1 MYIHVLQL
9 IILATF
15 LAGTSQLSLPTDNT
29 YHAGVVEYPDE
40 TGTPRERTTKA
51 TEGFVA
57 ILESNATADLDIL
70 VFPESVLSNLEM
82 ATFVPHPAQNITP
95 CYSPDYELF
104 LVELSCATRSRGI
117 YVVINVVEKEL
128 CGDNYGSDTLN
139 PCPSAGFRYFNTN
152 IVLDRSGRV
161 VSRYRKSHLWRR
173 EYNTRATMRQPELAI
188 FETDF
193 GVTFGHFICFDMLFY
208 EPAMQL
214 LLERNVTDIIYPT
227 YWFSELPF
235 LGAVQLQEGWAYAN
249 NVNLLA
255 ADASQPSGRTSG
267 SGIYA
272 GRAGRLAAVIHEQ
285 PTLQL
290 LKAHVPKRTPT
301 TVGSGSG
308 DGGRIPELPA
318 QVVPAFEPQLVTPR
332 YTELATYRD
341 YNVDIFSTRLLEAE
355 FQNVTQRLCH
365 GDFCCSFQLQRRPTS
380 ISVSSTT
387 TSYASYRYRL
397 GVYLGNRTA
406 LILVDRSELAVC
418 ALFACLD
425 EQLSSCGRIYPK
437 HIDVANRFYFER
449 IRIEGNFPAA
459 ARRLIMPST
468 LDGSMMPLSV
478 AQFNW
483 TESPPAK
490 QLLATQ
496 IQLELLLPKNDL
508 LTFGIWANYFT
519 QLPSTHNLNH
529 LQPAAMPAPA
539 ASAPNASAGVPG
551 VAGGAGG
558 AGGAASAAV
567 SILCLLP
574 LLPLLLQL

>member
-1 MYIHVLQL
+1 MFSSFVLPL
-9 IILATF
+9 LNRYLSIF
-15 LAGTSQLSLPTDNT
+15 LQLSLPTDNT

-51 TEGFVA
+51 TAGFVA
-57 ILESNATADLDIL
+57 ILESNDTADLDIL
-70 VFPESVLSNLEM
+70 VFPEYVLGNLDM
-82 ATFVPHPAQNITP
+82 ATFVPHPSQNITP

-139 PCPSAGFRYFNTN
+139 PCPAAGYRYFNTN

-173 EYNTRATMRQPELAI
+173 EYYTRATMRQPELAT

-255 ADASQPSGRTSG
+255 ADASQPSGRTTG

-290 LKAHVPKRTPT
+290 LKAHVPKRTHIT
-301 TVGSGSG
+301 SG
-308 DGGRIPELPA
+308 GGIGGIPELPA
-318 QVVPAFEPQLVTPR
+318 QMVPGFEPQLMTRR

-365 GDFCCSFQLQRRPTS
+365 GNFCCSFQLQRRP
-380 ISVSSTT
+380 ISSS

-437 HIDVANRFYFER
+437 HIDVANRYYFER
-449 IRIEGNFPAA
+449 IRIEGHFPAA
-459 ARRLIMPST
+459 TRRLIMPST
-468 LDGSMMPLSV
+468 LDGTMLPLSV
-478 AQFNW
+478 SQFNW

-490 QLLATQ
+490 QLLATH

-508 LTFGIWANYFT
+508 LTFGIWANYFS

-529 LQPAAMPAPA
+529 LQPVTMRAPA
-539 ASAPNASAGVPG
+539 GSAPNASTVVPGVPG
-551 VAGGAGG
+551 AAGAAGGAT
-558 AGGAASAAV
+558 SI
-567 SILCLLP
+567 SILCLL
-574 LLPLLLQL
+574 LILPLVLQL

>member
-9 IILATF
+9 LILATF

-51 TEGFVA
+51 TNGFVA
-57 ILESNATADLDIL
+57 ILESNDTADLDII
-70 VFPESVLSNLEM
+70 VFPEYVLSNLEM
-82 ATFVPHPAQNITP
+82 ATFVPHPSQNITP

-128 CGDNYGSDTLN
+128 CGNNYGSDTLN
-139 PCPSAGFRYFNTN
+139 PCPAAGFRYFNTN
-152 IVLDRSGRV
+152 IVMDRSGRV

-173 EYNTRATMRQPELAI
+173 EYYTRATMRQPELAT

-290 LKAHVPKRTPT
+290 LKAHVPKRMPGG
-301 TVGSGSG
+301 V
-308 DGGRIPELPA
+308 DGGGVGVVGNIPELPA
-318 QVVPAFEPQLVTPR
+318 QVVPGFEPQLITRR

-341 YNVDIFSTRLLEAE
+341 YNVDIFSTQLLEAE

-365 GDFCCSFQLQRRPTS
+365 GDFCCSFQLQRRP
-380 ISVSSTT
+380 ISSS
-387 TSYASYRYRL
+387 SSHASYRYRL

-437 HIDVANRFYFER
+437 HIDVANRYYFER
-449 IRIEGNFPAA
+449 IRIEGHFPAA

-468 LDGSMMPLSV
+468 LDGTMLPLSV
-478 AQFNW
+478 PQFNW

-490 QLLATQ
+490 QLLATR

-529 LQPAAMPAPA
+529 LQPVAMPAPA
-539 ASAPNASAGVPG
+539 GSASNASTVAPG
-551 VAGGAGG
+551 VADAAGG
-558 AGGAASAAV
+558 AT
-567 SILCLLP
+567 SISMLCLL
-574 LLPLLLQL
+574 LILPLVLQL